1 MRLTDIVNE
10 VADRLV
16 VQLSATIAT
25 ARSLTPG
32 YVRSKIETALTSL
45 KKCLPGKPS
54 LRYYTIEKSFNTFQL
69 DTD

>member
-32 YVRSKIETALTSL
+32 YVKEIETALTSL

-54 LRYYTIEKSFNTFQL
+54 LRYYTIEKSFNIFQL
-69 DTD
+69 DTN